1 MADKKVSELDT
12 ITGADTA
19 SDDFFLI
26 VDSSGSVSKKISRDE
41 LNNAIEI
48 DVLNT
53 VDINGGTIDGTTIG
67 GSSAAVGTFTTV
79 NATTLD
85 TTNIEVT
92 NIKAKDGTAAGSI
105 ADSTGVVTLA
115 SSVLTDTD
123 INGGTVDGADIT
135 VGSGKTLNV
144 SAGTLTLADNQISG
158 DKIDGGT
165 ISSFAS
171 TGIDDNASST
181 AITIDSS
188 QRVGISATSPSSRL
202 SLGDST
208 VSSSNTITFGK
219 RVTSSQS
226 NLPLIGHDSSDG
238 AASDLG
244 ICATSSTG
252 KINFYTGNDASGFG
266 TGSNDKR
273 MEIDH
278 KGQVAISG
286 SSTSVD
292 TAPSTNGLQLYYES
306 DTGIATIAP
315 ASSGGTTSMMF
326 RTNSSAGTSAESF
339 TINSS
344 QNIVM
349 AAGHGID
356 FANNA
361 HASGMSSELFDDY
374 EEGTFTGTLDGQ
386 DSSPSSTIT
395 QTGRY
400 TKIGRLVHATIAFEA
415 VNTTGASG
423 DVEITGWPFSAAGR
437 SSVTLIT
444 SGVVSSFQT
453 INVASDT
460 ANIAP
465 FFETATKLIFL
476 ETRNSASSWVISEH
490 TAGTN
495 RYLYIAVVYEA
506 A

>member
-12 ITGADTA
+12 ITGANTA